1 MTWTQIYLVCFLLG
15 FSLSAVSWLL
25 GMMGLVHL
33 PHLHAHGVHTHG
45 AHLAHGHGPHAAGAH
60 GAHAP
65 DSAHAHADSGP
76 GFFNFSTATAFL
88 AWFGGAG
95 YLMTRYSSVWPLAA
109 MLVSAVVGVAGAAV
123 VFVFMAKVLYSPN
136 ENLNPDDYD
145 VVGQLGKVSVPIR
158 AGGTGEILFTQAGS
172 RRVAGARSEDG
183 AAIEKG
189 IEVVITRYHNGLAY
203 VKTWS
208 DMSQM

>member
-1 MTWTQIYLVCFLLG
+1 MTWMNIYLVCFLLG

-25 GMMGLVHL
+25 GVIGLHL
-33 PHLHAHGVHTHG
+33 PHVHVHGGGHGHGVHG
-45 AHLAHGHGPHAAGAH
+45 AHLGHAAH

-65 DSAHAHADSGP
+65 GGAHGAHGDSGP

-95 YLMTRYSSVWPLAA
+95 YLLTRYSSVWPIGGLLLAA
-109 MLVSAVVGVAGAAV
+109 AVGVVGAAV
-123 VFVFMAKVLYSPN
+123 VFAFMAKVLYSPH
-136 ENLNPDDYD
+136 ENLDPDDYD

-158 AGGTGEILFTQAGS
+158 AGGTGEILFTQAGA

-183 AAIEKG
+183 SSIDKG
-189 IEVVITRYHNGLAY
+189 IEVVITKYQNGLAY
-203 VKTWS
+203 VKTWA
-208 DMSQM
+208 DMAKM